1 MTESLRHFNW
11 LLRSGRGPFG
21 SLFALILLR
30 NNLCINIS
38 DERFQV
44 AVHLGNHGEAILA
57 NRLLLRLCVDFGDCA
72 VNGGLSFADSLDVLL
87 VLVHL
92 GLLVLVALPGHLA
105 QIGLALVL
113 LLGAAHFWFA
123 AADLSL
129 LAGVITSQASLL
141 NSLFDLT
148 GCEKLPLLEDLI
160 GSRLEFLAQRASVLR
175 CGLLSVWL
183 QVLLGDVVL
192 HPVDVKRTGLGSVN

>member
-1 MTESLRHFNW
+1 MV
-11 LLRSGRGPFG
+11 
-21 SLFALILLR
+21 ALILLC
-30 NNLCINIS
+30 NNFCINIS

-44 AVHLGNHGEAILA
+44 TVHLGNHGEAILA
-57 NRLLLRLCVDFGDCA
+57 NRLLLRLCIDFGDCA
-72 VNGGLSFADSLDVLL
+72 VNRGLSLADSLNVLL

-92 GLLVLVALPGHLA
+92 GLLVLVALPCHLA

-113 LLGAAHFWFA
+113 LLRAAQFWFA

-129 LAGVITSQASLL
+129 LAGVIASQTSLL

-148 GCEKLPLLEDLI
+148 CCEKLPLLEDLI
-160 GSRLEFLAQRASVLR
+160 SSRLEFLAQRASVLR
-175 CGLLSVWL
+175 CSLLSVWL

-192 HPVDVKRTGLGSVN
+192 HPVDVKRAGLGSVN

>member
-11 LLRSGRGPFG
+11 LLLSSRGPFSG
-21 SLFALILLR
+21 LVALCLLR

-44 AVHLGNHGEAILA
+44 AVHLSNHGEAILA
-57 NRLLLRLCVDFGDCA
+57 SRLMLRLLVDFGDCA
-72 VNGGLSFADSLDVLL
+72 VNGGLSLADSLDVLL

-92 GLLVLVALPGHLA
+92 GLLVFVALPGHLT
-105 QIGLALVL
+105 QIGLALKL
-113 LLGAAHFWFA
+113 LLGAAHFWFT

-129 LAGVITSQASLL
+129 LAGVIASQTGLL
-141 NSLFDLT
+141 NSLFDLA

-160 GSRLEFLAQRASVLR
+160 GSRLELLAQRAHMLR
-175 CGLLSVWL
+175 CGLLGIRMHIL
-183 QVLLGDVVL
+183 FGDVVL
-192 HPVDVKRTGLGSVN
+192 HPVDVERAGLGSVN

>member
-11 LLRSGRGPFG
+11 LLRSGRDPFG
-21 SLFALILLR
+21 SLVALILLR

-72 VNGGLSFADSLDVLL
+72 VNGGLSLADSLDVLL
-87 VLVHL
+87 VLIHL
-92 GLLVLVALPGHLA
+92 ALFVLVALPGHLT
-105 QIGLALVL
+105 QIGLALEL
-113 LLGAAHFWFA
+113 LLSAAHFRFTTA
-123 AADLSL
+123 ELSL
-129 LAGVITSQASLL
+129 LADVIASQTGLL
-141 NSLFDLT
+141 NSHLDLT
-148 GCEKLPLLEDLI
+148 RCEKLSLLEDLI

-192 HPVDVKRTGLGSVN
+192 HPVDVKRAGLGSVN

>member
-1 MTESLRHFNW
+1 MVT
-11 LLRSGRGPFG
+11 LLLG
-21 SLFALILLR
+21 
-30 NNLCINIS
+30 NNLCVHVS

-44 AVHLGNHGEAILA
+44 TVHLGDHGEAVLA
-57 NRLLLRLCVDFGDCA
+57 SRLVLGLRVDFGDCA
-72 VNGGLSFADSLDVLL
+72 VNGGLSLADSLDVLL

-92 GLLVLVALPGHLA
+92 GLLVLVALPSHLA

-113 LLGAAHFWFA
+113 LLRAAHFWFT

-129 LAGVITSQASLL
+129 LAGVIASQASLL

-148 GCEKLPLLEDLI
+148 SCEKLPLLEDLI
-160 GSRLEFLAQRASVLR
+160 GSCLEFLAQRASVLR